1 MKRWPAIA
9 ALGVMAWPASMLIGG
24 VFVGIVES
32 WKAGYLTTSCGLVT
46 IVDGSSTRQIHH
58 CLRPVTAL
66 SGNDAWLA
74 AAIALTAAGLWWAGW
89 ILQMRSA
96 RKFASPAPSV
106 PPSSLLLA
114 AWFVLALV
122 VITAWAANVHTFM

>member
-1 MKRWPAIA
+1 
-9 ALGVMAWPASMLIGG
+9 MAWPASFFIGG
-24 VFVGIVES
+24 AFVGIVES
-32 WKAGYLTTSCGLVT
+32 WKAGYLNTSCGLVT